1 MTPTDI
7 TLQHERVDDIPL
19 LMGLMHKMHLPEV
32 LEVALGSHHL
42 HQGLSNGS
50 LACGWLAFIL
60 SEANHC
66 KVSVQDWA
74 QNHQH
79 TLEMLFGQALRSVEF
94 SDDRLSII
102 LRRFH
107 DADWPALEANLWQA
121 TCEVYDIPIDCV
133 RVDATTS
140 CGYHTIE
147 PDGVMQLGHSK
158 DHRPDL
164 PQLKLMAAAAQPSGL
179 LLATDIH
186 PGNAADDPLYLPLI
200 RRVRDQL
207 GRRGLLYAGDCKM
220 AALATRAEI
229 ASQQDYYLTPL
240 PMTGETQQA
249 FPGWVDAIVSGEQE
263 AELLYRTDESGTVS
277 LFGAGYEFERTY
289 QSVVDGTNWEWVER
303 VQVVRSFAMAERQDK
318 GLEERLERATKEIA
332 GLTPPVG
339 RGQRQCRDEE
349 ALRVAVAGVLE
360 RNRVS
365 DYLSVNW
372 RREEQ
377 WEIRYEGRGRP
388 QAGQAG
394 HWEGEVRY
402 QITEVTR
409 REEAIAEA
417 KYRHGWRVQVTNLP
431 KERLLIQACVLI
443 YNGGWSLERDFHVL
457 KDVPLG
463 IRPLYV
469 REEEQII
476 GLTRL
481 LTIALRLLTLF
492 EMTVRANLATTGEDL
507 TGLYEG
513 QPKRKTSRPTATRM
527 LKAVVRMGVTLTHII
542 GNETSCWH
550 MSTLPPLL
558 LRILSL
564 VGLSSAL
571 YTNIAANTG

>member
-1 MTPTDI
+1 MTLTDI
-7 TLQHERVDDIPL
+7 TLQHERIDDIPL
-19 LMGLMHKMHLPEV
+19 LMGLMEKMRLPEV
-32 LEVALGSHHL
+32 LEAALGSHHL
-42 HQGLSNGS
+42 HQGISNGS

-74 QNHQH
+74 QSHQH
-79 TLEMLFGQALRSVEF
+79 TLETLFGQALRPVEF

-102 LRRFH
+102 LRRLH
-107 DADWPALEANLWQA
+107 DADWNDLEAELWQA
-121 TCEVYDIPIDCV
+121 TCEVYEIPIDCV
-133 RVDATTS
+133 RVDATTT

-147 PDGVMQLGHSK
+147 PGGVMQLGHSK

-186 PGNAADDPLYLPLI
+186 PGNTADDPLYLPLI
-200 RRVRDQL
+200 RRVRSQL
-207 GRRGLLYAGDCKM
+207 GRRGMLYAGDCKM

-229 ASQQDYYLTPL
+229 ASQDDYYLMPL

-249 FPGWVDAIVSGEQE
+249 FPGWVDAVVAGQQE

-277 LFGAGYEFERTY
+277 LFGAGYEFERTC
-289 QSVVDGTNWEWVER
+289 QSVVDGTILEWVER

-318 GLEERLERATKEIA
+318 GLEERLERAAKEIA

-339 RGQRQCRDEE
+339 RGQRQHRDEE
-349 ALRVAVAGVLE
+349 SLRVAVAGVLE
-360 RNRVS
+360 RYRVS

-372 RREEQ
+372 KREEQ

-388 QAGQAG
+388 RAGQPG
-394 HWEGEVRY
+394 YWEGEVRY

-409 REEAIAEA
+409 RAEAIAEA

-431 KERLLIQACVLI
+431 KERFSIQACVLI

-492 EMTVRANLATTGEDL
+492 EMTVRAGLATTGEEL
-507 TGLYEG
+507 KGLYEG
-513 QPKRKTSRPTATRM
+513 QPNRKTSRPTATRM
-527 LKAVVRMGVTLTHII
+527 LKAVARMGVTLTSII
-542 GNETSCWH
+542 VNEASCWH
-550 MSTLPPLL
+550 MSALPPLL

-564 VGLSSAL
+564 VGLPSTL
-571 YTNIAANTG
+571 YTNISANTG